1 MARRTGIHSPWRRPV
16 PRTHAL
22 AATGLALTL
31 GLALGLWPEAHSIP
45 EEAAQ
50 FADSVPEILP
60 APSPPDSTAAA
71 ELTPNVSVPEASP
84 WLSLTVRSGESL
96 ARIFNREGISARALS
111 ALMASGPLAKR
122 LADLRPGDR
131 LELRE

>member
-1 MARRTGIHSPWRRPV
+1 MSP
-16 PRTHAL
+16 
-22 AATGLALTL
+22 
-31 GLALGLWPEAHSIP
+31 
-45 EEAAQ
+45 
-50 FADSVPEILP
+50 F
-60 APSPPDSTAAA
+60 
-71 ELTPNVSVPEASP
+71 PEASP

-131 LELRE
+131 LELREENGKLLGFRFRPSRLETLTFSSRLRGRFAL